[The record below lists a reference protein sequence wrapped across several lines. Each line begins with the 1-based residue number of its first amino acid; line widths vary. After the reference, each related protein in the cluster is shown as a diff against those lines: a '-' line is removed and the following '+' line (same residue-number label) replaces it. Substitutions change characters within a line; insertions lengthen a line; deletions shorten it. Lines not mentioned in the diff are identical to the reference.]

1 MVLLVDERPEEVTD
15 MRRSVKGEVIASTFD
30 RPSDEHTQ
38 VAELAIERAKRLVE
52 AGRDVC
58 IVLDGI
64 TRLTRAYN
72 NAQPSTGRIMSGGI
86 DTGALYPPKKF
97 FGSAR
102 NIEEGG
108 SLTILATALVETGSR
123 MDEVIFEEFKGTGN
137 MELRLDRKLAER
149 RIYPALDVNASST
162 RHEEL
167 LFDRNQLQQV
177 WKLRRV
183 LNALGTDGNAAAGLE
198 LLVDKIRSTRSND
211 QFLAEIA
218 KTPAI

>member
-1 MVLLVDERPEEVTD
+1 
-15 MRRSVKGEVIASTFD
+15 
-30 RPSDEHTQ
+30 
-38 VAELAIERAKRLVE
+38 
-52 AGRDVC
+52 
-58 IVLDGI
+58 
-64 TRLTRAYN
+64 
-72 NAQPSTGRIMSGGI
+72 MSGGI

-137 MELRLDRKLAER
+137 MELRLDRKLSER
-149 RIYPALDVNASST
+149 RLYPALDVNASST

-183 LNALGTDGNAAAGLE
+183 LNALGNEGSEAAGLQ
-198 LLVDKIRSTRSND
+198 LLMDKIKTTKSND
-211 QFLAEIA
+211 EFLAEIA
-218 KTPAI
+218 KTPAPVI

>member
-1 MVLLVDERPEEVTD
+1 
-15 MRRSVKGEVIASTFD
+15 
-30 RPSDEHTQ
+30 
-38 VAELAIERAKRLVE
+38 
-52 AGRDVC
+52 
-58 IVLDGI
+58 
-64 TRLTRAYN
+64 
-72 NAQPSTGRIMSGGI
+72 MSGGI

-137 MELRLDRKLAER
+137 MELRLDRRLAER

-167 LFDRNQLQQV
+167 LFDRTQLQQV

-183 LNALGTDGNAAAGLE
+183 LNALGNDGSDAAGLQ
-198 LLVDKIRSTRSND
+198 LLMDKIKTTRSND
-211 QFLAEIA
+211 EFLAEIA
-218 KTPAI
+218 KTPAPAI